1 MAAQNRPVSP
11 HLQIYRFMWTMALS
25 ISHRMSGVF
34 LTIGAIFLV
43 YWLVSV
49 ASGPAAYDT
58 ARELISS
65 WPGQV
70 LMFAWTLAFY
80 FHFCNGLRHLFWDAG
95 RGLEISQAR
104 ASAYLVIAATL
115 ILTAVTWVAAYMV
128 NGGAL

>member
-25 ISHRMSGVF
+25 ITHRMTGVF

-49 ASGPAAYDT
+49 ASGEAAYAT
-58 ARELISS
+58 AQGLMVS
-65 WPGQV
+65 WPGR
-70 LMFAWTLAFY
+70 LLLFAWTLAFY

-95 RGLEISQAR
+95 RGLELDQAK
-104 ASAYLVIAATL
+104 ASGYAVVAAAI
-115 ILTAVTWVAAYMV
+115 ILTVVTWVAAYLV
-128 NGGAL
+128 DGGAL